1 MLAKLRL
8 KAHTPARVLAGHP
21 WAFMG
26 EILTGVNLPPD
37 GSCVELT
44 DIRGYSAGSGLWN
57 SKSQISWR
65 RYSRRPEL
73 LDGPVLENLLRAS
86 VLRRGEKRVGRLV
99 WSEADSLP
107 GLIVDRYG
115 DYLSVQALTLGM
127 DQRLPQVLQALQAI
141 LNPREIVLR
150 NDASSR
156 KLEGL
161 DQYIKTVSGN
171 PLQPFWLEVG
181 KVQMYIDLLSGQKT
195 GLYLDQIEQ
204 HQNVARYAAGRTVL
218 DAFCN
223 QGGFGL
229 ACAQAGAK
237 SVLGLDSSTE
247 AIDAAR
253 RGALHNGLSARF
265 EVANVFDWFTEN
277 REQSFDLIILDPP
290 PFARKKEDVKAAL
303 RGYKELNLRAMK
315 LLNKGGILA
324 TYSCSHRISDGMV
337 LSVLESAASD
347 AHRDAFILERTFQ
360 PADHPVLVNFP
371 ESLYLK
377 GFILEMR

>member
-1 MLAKLRL
+1 
-8 KAHTPARVLAGHP
+8 
-21 WAFMG
+21 
-26 EILTGVNLPPD
+26 
-37 GSCVELT
+37 
-44 DIRGYSAGSGLWN
+44 
-57 SKSQISWR
+57 
-65 RYSRRPEL
+65 
-73 LDGPVLENLLRAS
+73 
-86 VLRRGEKRVGRLV
+86 
-99 WSEADSLP
+99 
-107 GLIVDRYG
+107 
-115 DYLSVQALTLGM
+115 M

>member
-8 KAHTPARVLAGHP
+8 KANTPARVLSGHP

-44 DIRGYSAGSGLWN
+44 DIRGHSAGSGLWN

-65 RYSRRPEL
+65 RYSRRAEL
-73 LDGPVLENLLRAS
+73 LDGPVLEKLLQTAIQ
-86 VLRRGEKRVGRLV
+86 RRGTKKVGRLV
-99 WSEADSLP
+99 WSEADFLP

-115 DYLSVQALTLGM
+115 DCLSVQALTLGM
-127 DQRLPQVLQALQAI
+127 DQRLPQVLPILQSL

-161 DQYIKTVSGN
+161 EQSIKTVSGQ
-171 PLQPFWLEVG
+171 PLAPYWLEVG
-181 KVQMYIDLLSGQKT
+181 GMQMSIDLLGGQKT

-204 HQNVARYAAGRTVL
+204 HQIVARYASGRKVL
-218 DAFCN
+218 DTFCN

-229 ACAQAGAK
+229 ACARLGAK
-237 SVLGLDSSTE
+237 SVLGLDSSPE
-247 AIDAAR
+247 AVEMATRNATQ
-253 RGALHNGLSARF
+253 NSLSARF
-265 EVANVFDWFTEN
+265 QVANVFDWFTEN
-277 REQSFDLIILDPP
+277 REESFDLIILDPP
-290 PFARKKEDVKAAL
+290 PFARKKEDVKSAL

-324 TYSCSHRISDGMV
+324 TYSCSHRISDEMV
-337 LSVLESAASD
+337 LGVLESAAAD
-347 AHRDAFILERTFQ
+347 AHRDAVILERTFQ
-360 PADHPVLVNFP
+360 PADHPIVVNFP